1 MQLIDTHAH
10 LTMLAEEGNLAQ
22 ALERSRQAGV
32 DRWITVGTDVADSA
46 AAVELSRNCEGMYC
60 TVGIHPHDA
69 SKQTGDYLADL
80 RRLSGEA
87 PVVAIGEIGL
97 DYHYEFSPR
106 ERQLKVLEEQL
117 ELAQELAL
125 PVVIHC
131 REAMDDCLA
140 ALDTWNHY
148 DKMVVF
154 HCFAGGAAEA
164 EAVIVRGH
172 YISFTGTLTFAN
184 ADAVREAAQYV
195 PLDRVFLETDC
206 PYLAPEPKRKVRPNE
221 PSLLVHTAAKLAEV
235 HGMTIDEVAKIT
247 TQNSRVFFGLD

>member
-1 MQLIDTHAH
+1 MRLIDTHAH
-10 LTMLAEEGNLAQ
+10 LTMLAKDGDLAGV
-22 ALERSRQAGV
+22 LERSRQAGV
-32 DRWITVGTDVADSA
+32 DRWITVGTDVADSV

-69 SKQTGDYLADL
+69 GKQSGEYLAEL

-106 ERQLKVLEEQL
+106 ESQLKVLEEQL
-117 ELAQELAL
+117 ELAGELSL

-131 REAMDDCLA
+131 REAMEDCLA
-140 ALDTWNHY
+140 VLDAWGHY
-148 DKMVVF
+148 DKVVVF
-154 HCFAGGAAEA
+154 HCFGGGAEEA
-164 EAVIVRGH
+164 ESVLVRG
-172 YISFTGTLTFAN
+172 YYVSFTGTLTFAN
-184 ADAVREAAQYV
+184 AEAVREAARQA

-206 PYLAPEPKRKVRPNE
+206 PYLAPAPKRKVRPNE

-235 HGMTIDEVAKIT
+235 HGMTLDEIAEIT
-247 TQNSRVFFGLD
+247 TQNSRVFFGWD